1 MTPTGLRRFSRVI
14 TTKRDGRCSFCDQ
27 PTRTG
32 VDYAAVNASGAWT
45 SVCASCS
52 QSLAAQ
58 AAGLVTSI
66 NAAADGHE
74 VDEDAILMPTTENL
88 LATLQGTAGEALAYD
103 TILAL
108 LTARDMVREQVKP
121 APVAL
126 PCIPDLR
133 TIAASATAKPRDRD
147 FAASLV
153 SQYDRKGSL
162 SEKQVAAAMQMINRA
177 GLGAQPIAALVPG
190 LYTLDG
196 AIWWVRTGRQSG
208 NTYAMRLLSDP
219 DAAGKP
225 DWEYVR
231 GGLAIVANGGLRDAD
246 GTVAA
251 RLGHAAHACVFCG
264 TALTDDGDN
273 RSVKVGYGP
282 ICANRYGLPWG

>member
-1 MTPTGLRRFSRVI
+1 
-14 TTKRDGRCSFCDQ
+14 
-27 PTRTG
+27 
-32 VDYAAVNASGAWT
+32 
-45 SVCASCS
+45 
-52 QSLAAQ
+52 
-58 AAGLVTSI
+58 
-66 NAAADGHE
+66 

>member
-1 MTPTGLRRFSRVI
+1 
-14 TTKRDGRCSFCDQ
+14 
-27 PTRTG
+27 
-32 VDYAAVNASGAWT
+32 
-45 SVCASCS
+45 
-52 QSLAAQ
+52 
-58 AAGLVTSI
+58 
-66 NAAADGHE
+66 
-74 VDEDAILMPTTENL
+74 
-88 LATLQGTAGEALAYD
+88 
-103 TILAL
+103 
-108 LTARDMVREQVKP
+108 
-121 APVAL
+121 
-126 PCIPDLR
+126 
-133 TIAASATAKPRDRD
+133 
-147 FAASLV
+147 
-153 SQYDRKGSL
+153 
-162 SEKQVAAAMQMINRA
+162 MQMINRA